1 MSKTGK
7 TSSQPNA
14 EEAILAAVAARPEMT
29 AAEVAEAANVGRS
42 TAGKV
47 LARLADSDK
56 VTRAR
61 GGREGAR
68 RLPDRFSP
76 AATGDQ
82 TEVAKASVSEIA
94 TNRSGT
100 ERLKPGQLDGLVLSF
115 LQKNAD
121 SGPHA
126 PTAVAKALDRSSGA
140 VGNCL
145 VRLADAKQVRQ
156 VSEKPRRYSLAA

>member
-1 MSKTGK
+1 MTKTGK
-7 TSSQPNA
+7 TSSKPNSA
-14 EEAILAAVAARPEMT
+14 QAILAAVGTRPEMT
-29 AAEVAEAANVGRS
+29 AAEVAEVANVGRS
-42 TAGKV
+42 TAGKI
-47 LARLADSDK
+47 LARLADSGK
-56 VTRAR
+56 VTRVR

-76 AATGDQ
+76 AATGKQ
-82 TEVAKASVSEIA
+82 TDAAKVPAGQVA

-115 LQKNAD
+115 MQKNVD

-145 VRLADAKQVRQ
+145 VRLADAKRVRQ

>member
-1 MSKTGK
+1 MTKTGK
-7 TSSQPNA
+7 TSSKPNS
-14 EEAILAAVAARPEMT
+14 EQAILAAVGTRPEMT
-29 AAEVAEAANVGRS
+29 AAEVAEVAKVGRS
-42 TAGKV
+42 TAGKI
-47 LARLADSDK
+47 LARLADSGEIAR
-56 VTRAR
+56 VR

-76 AATGDQ
+76 AATGKQ
-82 TEVAKASVSEIA
+82 TDAATKASVSA

-115 LQKNAD
+115 MQKNAD

-145 VRLADAKQVRQ
+145 
-156 VSEKPRRYSLAA
+156 KPRLLHLMQAG